1 MKKQAL
7 QSNTENNTLSI
18 IDNPITQDKIITNNK
33 INNNNENIPIKELR
47 NTNIKSPEDYY
58 SLYYPEYKLI
68 KICGF
73 LFCKIG
79 NIIAFNF
86 DKNNNFTPKLSIGPH
101 WYMTLILNLIIISL
115 GSTLYVLII
124 KNMYFLFSIGFI
136 ILFFIAIIM
145 VDRAA
150 LIHPGIAMNKI
161 SDYNN
166 YSFCNICKIYYNPD
180 EKVGHCSLC
189 KVCIKNLDHHCV
201 WVGKCVGK
209 NNLKSFYEMI
219 VAFAIFYLY
228 IIICVIIFAF
238 RKDKEL

>member
-1 MKKQAL
+1 
-7 QSNTENNTLSI
+7 
-18 IDNPITQDKIITNNK
+18 
-33 INNNNENIPIKELR
+33 
-47 NTNIKSPEDYY
+47 
-58 SLYYPEYKLI
+58 
-68 KICGF
+68 
-73 LFCKIG
+73 
-79 NIIAFNF
+79 
-86 DKNNNFTPKLSIGPH
+86 
-101 WYMTLILNLIIISL
+101 
-115 GSTLYVLII
+115 
-124 KNMYFLFSIGFI
+124 
-136 ILFFIAIIM
+136 M

-161 SDYNN
+161 PDYNN
-166 YSFCNICKIYYNPD
+166 YSFCHICKIYYNPD

-219 VAFAIFYLY
+219 VAFGIFYLY